1 MAFLKPIKEGAH
13 INNFRA
19 AVSSVEQMFVKPVN
33 AGQKP
38 GHQLRMWQQSEP
50 SVIFHAFCQ
59 HQWHRQL

>member
-19 AVSSVEQMFVKPVN
+19 AVSSLEQMFVKPVN

-38 GHQLRMWQQSEP
+38 GHQLRM
-50 SVIFHAFCQ
+50 
-59 HQWHRQL
+59 